1 MIEGTFKSSLT
12 FTTKHTLLFLETDKK
27 LTTISNLGSFFL
39 NQSIAVKSTIISK
52 PSFFSSSTFS
62 KYSFGGGVANDAI
75 VHFANDNLP
84 FRGVGNSGMG
94 EYHGKYSFK
103 IFSHYKPIV
112 KRSFLF
118 DLPQRNAPYPKS
130 LSFLKF
136 LINRL

>member
-1 MIEGTFKSSLT
+1 MAFYIFSNKKRFVNNVFKR
-12 FTTKHTLLFLETDKK
+12 
-27 LTTISNLGSFFL
+27 
-39 NQSIAVKSTIISK
+39 
-52 PSFFSSSTFS
+52 
-62 KYSFGGGVANDAI
+62 YSFGGGVANDAI

-84 FRGVGNSGMG
+84 FGGVGKSGMG
-94 EYHGKYSFK
+94 EYHVKYSYK

-118 DLPQRNAPYPKS
+118 DLPQRYAPYPKS